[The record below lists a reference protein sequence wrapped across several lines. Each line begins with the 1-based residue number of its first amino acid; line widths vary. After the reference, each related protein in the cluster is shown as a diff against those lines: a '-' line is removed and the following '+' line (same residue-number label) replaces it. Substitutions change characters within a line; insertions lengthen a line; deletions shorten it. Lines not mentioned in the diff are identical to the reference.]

1 MVWWL
6 GIAVYATSLGCA
18 ALGAL
23 YVARDLRSDLVLL
36 GGALLVSLVWLLEA
50 IALAA
55 VDISGSGAP
64 DRVLLYG
71 YLLTGF
77 LLPIG
82 GGYLSLMERS
92 RWGSAAILVAALTM
106 PVLQMRLAQ
115 MWPGGFAS

>member
-1 MVWWL
+1 M

-50 IALAA
+50 VALTA
-55 VDISGSGAP
+55 VDISGSGSP

-71 YLLTGF
+71 YLLTGV

-92 RWGSAAILVAALTM
+92 RWGSAAILVAVLTM